1 MPTSFF
7 AACQSRVRILVT
19 ISICLALV
27 SLGSIVFPAHSG
39 AKVEPTPQS
48 KAQGKRKRPAFVLG
62 EVLVR
67 YRSESI
73 AKNRTG
79 SAQVMTREGFS
90 LPIQVERFDGS
101 ELVEGLRL
109 ARVSTGETLN
119 AVAALKRQPEVLYAE
134 PNYILRADVT
144 TPNDTR
150 FGEQY
155 GLTKIGAPV
164 AWDTTRGSS
173 TVVVG
178 VIDQGIDL
186 AHQDLAANIWT
197 NPSPG
202 SVPGITGDLHGYN
215 FVNNNGT
222 IFSGSATEDHAS
234 HVAGIIGAV
243 GNNNVGVSGVNW
255 SVGLMSLKFLD
266 ADGFGDTAGAIR
278 ACNYAKPMRELWETS
293 GHTKGATIRFL

>member
-48 KAQGKRKRPAFVLG
+48 KAQGKRKRPAFVPG

-79 SAQVMTREGFS
+79 LAQMTTREGFS

-101 ELVEGLRL
+101 QLVEGLRL
-109 ARVSTGETLN
+109 ARVPTEQTLN
-119 AVAALKRQPEVLYAE
+119 AVAALRRQPEVLYAE
-134 PNYILRADVT
+134 PNYILRADDT
-144 TPNDTR
+144 FANDTR

-164 AWDTTRGSS
+164 AGDTKIGSK
-173 TVVVG
+173 TVIVG

-186 AHQDLAANIWT
+186 SHQDLAANIWS
-197 NPSPG
+197 NPAEIPAN
-202 SVPGITGDLHGYN
+202 GIDDDGNGFIDDVRGFN

-222 IFSGSATEDHAS
+222 IFSGADTE
-234 HVAGIIGAV
+234 
-243 GNNNVGVSGVNW
+243 
-255 SVGLMSLKFLD
+255 
-266 ADGFGDTAGAIR
+266 
-278 ACNYAKPMRELWETS
+278 
-293 GHTKGATIRFL
+293 